1 MKRAAGLVMLFAL
14 GFSAFAATPNVQ
26 VKIQHFSATAPLDD
40 QPVRLEAMSVA
51 APVAVQRGFTDEN
64 GQITFNSMPAGRYK
78 LFLFHTPELEI
89 NIPDTS
95 GTIQAS
101 SYVTTEGW
109 TIATAD
115 DVGVIDLQTT
125 QVLLLGNGL
134 TKAGNTLQLS
144 EDVALTGSLKLSGED
159 DELTV
164 DGGELKLNGEAIGSG
179 GETVWTN
186 SAGIVK
192 PAGGQALTNR
202 LQFVSGAADNATN
215 VVVVVDTAE
224 EWTDANAR
232 LLSFQNNGVEKSRI
246 SPFGGLV
253 RGVDVE
259 TIWGAGPSR
268 FAIGFANTEAG
279 EPAAWELT
287 LGSMV
292 GNDWGGAYSYGILT
306 GNTNQANLELD
317 TVGET
322 AQYGFFLNARPDQ
335 GLLRLRLRVDA
346 TDVTDLNPSAAA
358 SDPIAS
364 FGSDKT
370 HTSGNLFEAK
380 NNATNK
386 FAIAFDGATTVAQ
399 AATEPA
405 APAAGYF
412 TLFATNN
419 AGKMV
424 LKVRFPT
431 GASQT
436 IATEP

>member
-1 MKRAAGLVMLFAL
+1 MKRFHLRFIDRKAVDAFLREGMKRAAGLVMLFAL

-109 TIATAD
+109 IIATAD
-115 DVGVIDLQTT
+115 DAGVIDLQTT

-134 TKAGNTLQLS
+134 TKAGNTLQLT

-164 DGGELKLNGEAIGSG
+164 DGGELKLNGEAISSG

-186 SAGIVK
+186 SAGIVT

-202 LQFVSGAADNATN
+202 LEYVSGAADNATN
-215 VVVVVDTAE
+215 AAVVVDTAAS
-224 EWTDANAR
+224 WTGGV
-232 LLSFQNNGVEKSRI
+232 LLQ
-246 SPFGGLV
+246 
-253 RGVDVE
+253 
-259 TIWGAGPSR
+259 
-268 FAIGFANTEAG
+268 
-279 EPAAWELT
+279 
-287 LGSMV
+287 
-292 GNDWGGAYSYGILT
+292 
-306 GNTNQANLELD
+306 
-317 TVGET
+317 
-322 AQYGFFLNARPDQ
+322 
-335 GLLRLRLRVDA
+335 
-346 TDVTDLNPSAAA
+346 
-358 SDPIAS
+358 
-364 FGSDKT
+364 
-370 HTSGNLFEAK
+370 AK
-380 NNATNK
+380 NNGENAMRVGHSGGIGIGKNIVSLWNPGPSDALSAIHDISAGEDGEIWLNIQATSDSQKTNHVRW
-386 FAIAFDGATTVAQ
+386 FAYGSQDSEASSELQYRDGDGLSTVGSYIDSAGPEIYLNRRGTNIFYIFNTGAIRVAQ
-399 AATEPA
+399 QSAEPS
-405 APAAGYF
+405 APSAGRF
-412 TLFATNN
+412 TLFGIDNGS
-419 AGKMV
+419 GKMI